1 MRTRLTRPRGIL
13 SGLLAVSTLSACT
26 SWHTQPLAEVIAKPQ
41 SHDVRVDRADGT
53 RLVIVKPQAT
63 ADSLVGTSGG
73 KPAGVALTDIRQIA
87 VRRSDG
93 TKTGILILG
102 GVVLVVGTI
111 VFLDEVGKLNEN

>member
-73 KPAGVALTDIRQIA
+73 KPAGVA

>member
-1 MRTRLTRPRGIL
+1 
-13 SGLLAVSTLSACT
+13 
-26 SWHTQPLAEVIAKPQ
+26 
-41 SHDVRVDRADGT
+41 
-53 RLVIVKPQAT
+53 
-63 ADSLVGTSGG
+63 
-73 KPAGVALTDIRQIA
+73 